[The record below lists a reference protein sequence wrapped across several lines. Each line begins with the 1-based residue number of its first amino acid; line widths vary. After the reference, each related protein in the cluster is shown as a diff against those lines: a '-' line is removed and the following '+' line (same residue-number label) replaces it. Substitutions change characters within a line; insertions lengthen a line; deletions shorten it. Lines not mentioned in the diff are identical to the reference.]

1 MVECTLRKLKMLSWR
16 REALF
21 ANSDIYRPTNLS
33 HTLDNTGN
41 LEIGLSSSLIVGLST
56 LGMGDT
62 LAIFQSSRNCASV
75 IQPLMILVRGPAKWS
90 ATRFMNVVGIW
101 SAPVE
106 QSDLKVLIALNTSSL
121 ETGELLNRIWS
132 SESSERFSISSV
144 SST

>member
-1 MVECTLRKLKMLSWR
+1 MVECPLRKLKMLSWR

-41 LEIGLSSSLIVGLST
+41 IEIGLSSSLIVGLST

-62 LAIFQSSRNCASV
+62 LVIFQSSRNCALV
-75 IQPLMILVRGPAKWS
+75 IQPLMIPVRGPAKWS
-90 ATRFMNVVGIW
+90 ATSFINVVRIW

-121 ETGELLNRIWS
+121 VTGEMWNRVWS
-132 SESSERFSISSV
+132 SESSGRFSISPV

>member
-1 MVECTLRKLKMLSWR
+1 MAECHLRKLKMLSWR

-41 LEIGLSSSLIVGLST
+41 IEIGLSSSLIVGLST

-62 LAIFQSSRNCASV
+62 LVIFQSSRNCALV
-75 IQPLMILVRGPAKWS
+75 IQPLMILVREPAKWS
-90 ATRFMNVVGIW
+90 ATSFINVVRIW

-121 ETGELLNRIWS
+121 EKGELLNRVW
-132 SESSERFSISSV
+132 
-144 SST
+144 